1 MKSRKRESMK
11 SFAMCLRS
19 CSRLLCA
26 LVAMALVAGVGMRLD
41 AQMAGMAP
49 AQPGA
54 PLASE
59 AATASV
65 TVGGGTIDIH
75 YNTPHLR
82 GRHVGGPEIVPYG
95 QVWRTGAN
103 PATTLITSVPLV
115 FGTLMVPAGTHT
127 IYTLPSAG
135 EWLLI
140 INNET
145 GQWGTEYKPEMD
157 LGRVPM
163 KAKPMT
169 APQEVMSISFE
180 HTTANS
186 TELHVRWETT
196 DRYVTIMA
204 PAMDPAMTRKMK

>member
-1 MKSRKRESMK
+1 MKLAALH
-11 SFAMCLRS
+11 FRS
-19 CSRLLCA
+19 KFVRAFCA
-26 LVAMALVAGVGMRLD
+26 VVAVAVTAIAVPFQG
-41 AQMAGMAP
+41 QMAGMAP

-59 AATASV
+59 AATATV
-65 TVGGGTIDIH
+65 TVAAGTIDIH

-103 PATTLITSVPLV
+103 PATTLITSVPLKV
-115 FGTLMVPAGTHT
+115 GDLLVPAGTHT
-127 IYTLPSAG
+127 IYTWPTADA
-135 EWLLI
+135 WKLI
-140 INNET
+140 VNNET

-157 LGRVPM
+157 LGRVAM

-180 HTTANS
+180 NTTANS
-186 TELHVRWETT
+186 TELHVRWDTT
-196 DRYVTIMA
+196 DRYVTITK
-204 PAMDPAMTRKMK
+204 P